1 MSNPLKKLFS
11 GAAGLRRGL
20 LLYGP
25 FLGAGV
31 RVEELSAD
39 FRRVRVS
46 MGMHWYNR
54 NYVGTH
60 FGGSLYSMTDP
71 FYMLMLMN
79 NLGRDYVVW
88 DKSASIDFVRPGK
101 GRVFAEFELTE
112 AMLDEV
118 KAATAGKL
126 VIIHSKLIL
135 LYTGKFGNICFT
147 ASTGIGMICRTC
159 ISVDND
165 TFR

>member
-1 MSNPLKKLFS
+1 MANPLKRLFS

-31 RVEELSAD
+31 RVDELADD

-46 MGMHWYNR
+46 MGLHWYNR

-79 NLGRDYVVW
+79 NLGRDYIVW
-88 DKSASIDFVRPGK
+88 DKGASIDFIRPGK
-101 GRVFAEFELTE
+101 ARVYAEFELTT
-112 AMLDEV
+112 AMLDDV
-118 KAATAGKL
+118 KAATAGGDKYL
-126 VIIHSKLIL
+126 PTWPVAVRDGAGEIVARVEKT
-135 LYTGKFGNICFT
+135 LYVRKKRD
-147 ASTGIGMICRTC
+147 S
-159 ISVDND
+159 
-165 TFR
+165 